1 MFFTVI
7 MLAIAA
13 AVLAIGVYAINGLV
27 GKDRGRTGKLLLS
40 ITGLYAGVA
49 ILAYMAALMH

>member
-49 ILAYMAALMH
+49 ILAYMASLMH